1 MNGVDILI
9 SFNHYHLD
17 FKKNL
22 IKTKNGDYMDV
33 EEIKKWYMEALTKYV
48 EFDGR
53 ARRKEFWTFT
63 LTNFV
68 ISIVL
73 SILDS
78 IVGLGIG
85 FIGTLFSLAI
95 LLPSLAVGV
104 RRLHDIG
111 KEGWWILIG
120 LIPIIGWIVLIYF
133 YVQEGE
139 AGANAYGA
147 NPKAI

>member
-1 MNGVDILI
+1 
-9 SFNHYHLD
+9 
-17 FKKNL
+17 
-22 IKTKNGDYMDV
+22 
-33 EEIKKWYMEALTKYV
+33 MEALTKYV
-48 EFDGR
+48 EFSGR

-63 LTNFV
+63 LVNFV
-68 ISIVL
+68 ISIIL
-73 SILDS
+73 SLLDTM
-78 IVGLGIG
+78 VGMGIG

-95 LLPSLAVGV
+95 LLPSIAVGI

-120 LIPIIGWIVLIYF
+120 LIPIIGWIILIYF

-139 AGANAYGA
+139 AAPNAYGA